1 MHVIVNWSVLMRYY
15 GKTVLFVQFYVTP
28 LVTESVKIMRRK
40 RERARH
46 TGEKIYGQ

>member
-1 MHVIVNWSVLMRYY
+1 MHVIVNWSVLMSMWQSSF
-15 GKTVLFVQFYVTP
+15 LFNFNVTP